1 MSYQVLA
8 RKWRPRFF
16 DEMVGQEHVL
26 RALINALN
34 EQRLHHAYL
43 FTGTRGVGKT
53 TIARILAKCLNCEQ
67 GISAR
72 PCGECSA
79 CREIAEGRFVDLI
92 EVDAASRTKVEDTR
106 ELLDNVQYAPT
117 RGRFKVY
124 LIDEV
129 HMLSAHSFNALLK
142 TLEEPPAHVKFL
154 LATTDPQKL
163 PVTVL
168 SRCLQ
173 FSLKNM
179 TAERIVGYLGKVLE
193 AEQVQYEEP
202 ALWQLGRAAQG
213 SMRDAL
219 SLTDQAI
226 AYGEGMVGEEQV
238 NAMLGTMDRGRLF
251 KLAEVLAR
259 ADAAEVMA
267 EVAASAEHAPD
278 YDEVLQGLLTIWHR
292 ASLGQVVPDAI
303 DNAEGDREAILQL
316 SMAMQPEDLQLYY
329 QICVSGRRDLA
340 LAPDPRQGFEM
351 LLLRMLAF
359 RPAPA
364 APVELD
370 LQTAL
375 QKKKPLNPAADAPAS
390 AAVAAV
396 ALTPVV
402 VAEQQE
408 VVPVVPVA
416 TAEPAASV
424 PSEPAESAPSAPEP
438 VAETPVFSLA
448 AETTAEPVEPEP
460 SVEPVAP
467 AAPELTPT
475 VAGHGDAL
483 QPHTWWQWVDRLP
496 LAGLTM
502 AIARNSALV
511 QVQDERYEFDVDPV
525 QGALFNAAQQ
535 QKIQDALRTLIPAA
549 QVQMQLQLPR
559 GETPEQRRQRQQ
571 AEAHAGAKQ
580 AITGDALVQ
589 RIVQEFDAF
598 VPDDSIRPVS

>member
-1 MSYQVLA
+1 
-8 RKWRPRFF
+8 
-16 DEMVGQEHVL
+16 
-26 RALINALN
+26 
-34 EQRLHHAYL
+34 
-43 FTGTRGVGKT
+43 
-53 TIARILAKCLNCEQ
+53 
-67 GISAR
+67 
-72 PCGECSA
+72 
-79 CREIAEGRFVDLI
+79 
-92 EVDAASRTKVEDTR
+92 
-106 ELLDNVQYAPT
+106 
-117 RGRFKVY
+117 
-124 LIDEV
+124 
-129 HMLSAHSFNALLK
+129 
-142 TLEEPPAHVKFL
+142 
-154 LATTDPQKL
+154 
-163 PVTVL
+163 
-168 SRCLQ
+168 
-173 FSLKNM
+173 M

-193 AEQVQYEEP
+193 AEQVKYEEP

-329 QICVSGRRDLA
+329 QIGISGRRDLA

-364 APVELD
+364 APLELD

-375 QKKKPLNPAADAPAS
+375 QKKKLLNPPADAASNTSDVPPA
-390 AAVAAV
+390 A
-396 ALTPVV
+396 TPVAITSV
-402 VAEQQE
+402 VAAEQQAGALIADAE
-408 VVPVVPVA
+408 PPVA
-416 TAEPAASV
+416 LSPETPESLLIEPEPPVMIRAEADAAQAEPDMAAEPA
-424 PSEPAESAPSAPEP
+424 PAVEYQPLAPIQAATE
-438 VAETPVFSLA
+438 A
-448 AETTAEPVEPEP
+448 AE
-460 SVEPVAP
+460 
-467 AAPELTPT
+467 
-475 VAGHGDAL
+475 HGDNL
-483 QPHTWWQWVDRLP
+483 LPHTWWQWVERLP

-511 QVQDERYEFDVDPV
+511 QVQDEHYEFDVDPV

-535 QKIQDALRTLIPAA
+535 QKIQEALRTLIPAA

-580 AITGDALVQ
+580 AIIGDALVQ